1 MRPTRP
7 ITVLI
12 ADDHPIFRRGLCD
25 IIAADASLRL
35 VGEAADGEQAWQL
48 IQKLQPAVAVL
59 DIHMPKRSGI
69 QLGRLLLQQRLRV
82 ELIILTMD
90 AEEALLNE
98 ALNLGVKGYLLKET
112 AVTDLLQA
120 IHRVAIGDSYIS
132 PALSGALLRRNAACE
147 GTRITSLAPHCNS
160 PFKSI
165 AVKKKLS
172 IIDVVASR
180 MLMTHGYMK
189 SIFDIF
195 DKHQCPVDMVCTSEV
210 SVSLTVDSNEK
221 LPAVAADLGR
231 LADVKYE
238 GKKAL
243 LCLVGDDIRGHS
255 GIAAQVFTAM
265 RNINVR
271 MISQGA
277 SEINMSFMIEE
288 DDADEAVRLL
298 HAAFFKNP
306 DPTIFDVAARK

>member
-147 GTRITSLAPHCNS
+147 ALQEQKLGLATLTPTERQILKLIAEDRTSKEIAEVLGC
-160 PFKSI
+160 SI
-165 AVKKKLS
+165 RTVETHRQNISRKLELS
-172 IIDVVASR
+172 GSHSLLRFA
-180 MLMTHGYMK
+180 
-189 SIFDIF
+189 FD
-195 DKHQCPVDMVCTSEV
+195 H
-210 SVSLTVDSNEK
+210 
-221 LPAVAADLGR
+221 
-231 LADVKYE
+231 
-238 GKKAL
+238 KAQL
-243 LCLVGDDIRGHS
+243 
-255 GIAAQVFTAM
+255 
-265 RNINVR
+265 
-271 MISQGA
+271 
-277 SEINMSFMIEE
+277 
-288 DDADEAVRLL
+288 
-298 HAAFFKNP
+298 
-306 DPTIFDVAARK
+306 